1 MTGMTGKIFLKNELL
16 SMLLKNNLYDKS
28 GSFEFWSDNNSP
40 KLRSLTKYHTEKGE
54 YEGLS
59 NQSTDSH
66 GDTIDAWNNGDILPI
81 PLAIYTQS
89 VSPKRL
95 IRNLYTTLPSL
106 FMPSAPP

>member
-1 MTGMTGKIFLKNELL
+1 MNYCQCY
-16 SMLLKNNLYDKS
+16 LKNNLYDKS
-28 GSFEFWSDNNSP
+28 GSFRILNYNDSP
-40 KLRSLTKYHTEKGE
+40 KLSLRRNVTQRKGE

-66 GDTIDAWNNGDILPI
+66 GDAIDAWNNGDILPI

-106 FMPSAPP
+106 FIPSAPP

>member
-1 MTGMTGKIFLKNELL
+1 MTGMTGKIFLKNELM
-16 SMLLKNNLYDKS
+16 SMLLK
-28 GSFEFWSDNNSP
+28 NSP
-40 KLRSLTKYHTEKGE
+40 KLRSLTKYHTEKKE

-66 GDTIDAWNNGDILPI
+66 GDANDAWNNGDILPI

>member
-1 MTGMTGKIFLKNELL
+1 MIKVGLL
-16 SMLLKNNLYDKS
+16 N
-28 GSFEFWSDNNSP
+28 FEVIIIR
-40 KLRSLTKYHTEKGE
+40 LSLVLWRNVTQRKGE

-59 NQSTDSH
+59 NQSTVSH

>member
-1 MTGMTGKIFLKNELL
+1 MIKVGLL
-16 SMLLKNNLYDKS
+16 N
-28 GSFEFWSDNNSP
+28 FEAIIIRLSLG
-40 KLRSLTKYHTEKGE
+40 LRRNVTQRKGE

-89 VSPKRL
+89 VSPKRV

>member
-1 MTGMTGKIFLKNELL
+1 MNYCQCY
-16 SMLLKNNLYDKS
+16 LKNNLYDKS
-28 GSFEFWSDNNSP
+28 GSFEFWIIMIRLNLG
-40 KLRSLTKYHTEKGE
+40 LRRNVTQRKGE

-66 GDTIDAWNNGDILPI
+66 GDAIDAWNNGDILPI

-106 FMPSAPP
+106 FIPSAPP